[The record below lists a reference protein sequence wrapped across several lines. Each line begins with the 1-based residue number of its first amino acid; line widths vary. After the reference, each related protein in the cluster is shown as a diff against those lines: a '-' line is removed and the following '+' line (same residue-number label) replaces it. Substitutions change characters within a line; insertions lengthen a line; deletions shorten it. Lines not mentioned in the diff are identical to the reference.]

1 MKIDDLNQNPA
12 DTDPTDMDSAN
23 MDPADMDKVQQ
34 TARSEGETPAAP
46 SGDVQDGDVEIL
58 RSELSTMQTRL
69 DEAKTQSDEMK
80 NRYLRARAD
89 LENYRRRSA
98 QDLERARESGQD
110 SAVLTVL
117 TVYDDLGRAL
127 DVVGDDPGKIIP
139 GVEAVRSGLKR
150 NLAAL
155 GIKEVGAKDDAFDPD
170 LHEALSSLPA
180 ADESQKGTIA
190 EVFQVGFVKND
201 RLVRPARVVVYQ

>member
-12 DTDPTDMDSAN
+12 DTDPADMDSAN
-23 MDPADMDKVQQ
+23 MDSANMDNVQQ
-34 TARSEGETPAAP
+34 TARGEGETPATP
-46 SGDVQDGDVEIL
+46 SGDVQDADVEIL

-69 DEAKTQSDEMK
+69 DEAKAQSDEMK

-155 GIKEVGAKDDAFDPD
+155 GIKEVGAKGDAFDPD
-170 LHEALSSLPA
+170 VHEALSSQPA

-190 EVFQVGFVKND
+190 EVFQVGFIKND

>member
-1 MKIDDLNQNPA
+1 MAKIDDLNQNLA
-12 DTDPTDMDSAN
+12 DD
-23 MDPADMDKVQQ
+23 VQNQ
-34 TARSEGETPAAP
+34 QSQETARGEGETPAAP
-46 SGDVQDGDVEIL
+46 SQDAQNGSEGELEIL

-69 DEAKTQSDEMK
+69 DEARAQSDEMK

-98 QDLERARESGQD
+98 QDLDRARESGQD

-155 GIKEVGAKDDAFDPD
+155 GIKEVGAKGDAFDPD